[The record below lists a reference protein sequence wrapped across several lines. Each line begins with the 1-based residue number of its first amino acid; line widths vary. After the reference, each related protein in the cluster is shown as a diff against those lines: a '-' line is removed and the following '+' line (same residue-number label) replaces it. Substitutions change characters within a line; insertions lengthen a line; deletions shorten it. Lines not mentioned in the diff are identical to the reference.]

1 LEDEN
6 VKRTRMVKG
15 LGKLVKKYPEV
26 LENDL
31 GRIAYKTGE
40 KCYIRTERGRKVVRK
55 GQNVPQSLKLKAN
68 DYLRDIERRGI
79 IRKSR
84 SDWRNPI
91 RVLEKPNSDI
101 RIVSNTIVLNELV
114 EKIHIIYQ
122 ILKM

>member
-1 LEDEN
+1 
-6 VKRTRMVKG
+6 MVKG

-31 GRIAYKTGE
+31 GRIVYKTRE

-68 DYLRDIERRGI
+68 DYLRDIERRDI

-91 RVLEKPNSDI
+91 RMLEKPNSDI